1 MIVLDQ
7 VSKTYRE
14 RGRQHVVLDRISAV
28 FPDGMSIGLLGA
40 NGAGKSTLLNILAGG
55 VRPSTGQVRATG
67 RVSYPIGFAGA
78 FHPDLSGAQNA
89 RFVAR
94 LYGIDTQDLIAFVD
108 DFTELG
114 AQLHMPVGTYSAGMK
129 ARLSFAIAMGIPFDT
144 YLMDE
149 VTSVGDGAFR
159 KKSIA
164 VFEARRATAGAIVV
178 SHSTPMIRR
187 ICTCGAVLDQ
197 GRLTFHND
205 IETALNHH
213 ETVLARGVAA

>member
-1 MIVLDQ
+1 MIILDQ
-7 VSKTYRE
+7 VSKTYRV
-14 RGRQHVVLDRISAV
+14 RGQQNVVLDRISAV
-28 FPDGMSIGLLGA
+28 FPSGMSIALLGA

-55 VRPSTGQVRATG
+55 LRPSTGQVRITG
-67 RVSYPIGFAGA
+67 RVSYPIGFSGA

-94 LYGIDTQDLIAFVD
+94 LYGADTQDLIAFVD
-108 DFTELG
+108 DFSELG
-114 AQLHMPVGTYSAGMK
+114 AHLHLPVSTYSAGMK

-149 VTSVGDGAFR
+149 VTAVGDGAFR

-164 VFEARRATAGAIVV
+164 VFEARRASAGAIVV
-178 SHSTPMIRR
+178 SHSTPMIRQ

-197 GRLTFHND
+197 GRLSFHND

-213 ETVLARGVAA
+213 EAVLARGVAA

>member
-1 MIVLDQ
+1 MIILDQ
-7 VSKTYRE
+7 VSKTYRV
-14 RGRQHVVLDRISAV
+14 RGQQNVVLDRISAV
-28 FPDGMSIGLLGA
+28 FPSGMSIALLGA

-55 VRPSTGQVRATG
+55 LRPSAGQVRITG
-67 RVSYPIGFAGA
+67 RVSYPIGFSGA

-94 LYGIDTQDLIAFVD
+94 LYGADTQDLIAFVD
-108 DFTELG
+108 DFSELG
-114 AQLHMPVGTYSAGMK
+114 AHLHLPVSTYSAGMK

-149 VTSVGDGAFR
+149 VTAVGDGAFR

-164 VFEARRATAGAIVV
+164 VFEARRASAGAIVV
-178 SHSTPMIRR
+178 SHSTPMIRQ

-197 GRLTFHND
+197 GRLSFHND

-213 ETVLARGVAA
+213 EAVLARGVAA

>member
-1 MIVLDQ
+1 M
-7 VSKTYRE
+7 
-14 RGRQHVVLDRISAV
+14 
-28 FPDGMSIGLLGA
+28 
-40 NGAGKSTLLNILAGG
+40 N
-55 VRPSTGQVRATG
+55 PSTGQVRTTG

-187 ICTCGAVLDQ
+187 ICTSGAVLDQ